1 VTLFFLD
8 RRSQL
13 AILLAASVTQVVVPA
28 CGGRPGPGG
37 PHGDGGTDT
46 LVPRD
51 AQADYHM
58 SDPMP
63 IDAQADILVVDDM
76 PPDAQVDQVDDPMPR
91 DAQADYH
98 MSDPMPWDIAPGH
111 PMQAHEVRGVPEERD
126 LAAQGPAARA
136 DDLPLSRA
144 LNVRIARLGGTS
156 EAVRLRAVPTHA
168 SPRLSFVWTAS
179 AGTLSST
186 TAGEVLWTPPEGPG
200 RHLIQVVVRDGERA
214 LAVDA
219 IVEVR

>member
-37 PHGDGGTDT
+37 PDHDGGTDSR
-46 LVPRD
+46 LVD
-51 AQADYHM
+51 AQADYHV

-63 IDAQADILVVDDM
+63 WDAQW
-76 PPDAQVDQVDDPMPR
+76 DPTPQ

-98 MSDPMPWDIAPGH
+98 VSDPLPWDVAPGH
-111 PMQAHEVRGVPEERD
+111 AVLRQELRIEDIDAPPPLRAIPEERD
-126 LAAQGPAARA
+126 LAAAHERAARA

-144 LNVRIARLGGTS
+144 LNVRIARLGGS
-156 EAVRLRAVPTHA
+156 GDAVRLRAVPTYA

-179 AGTLSST
+179 DGTLSST
-186 TAGEVLWTPPEGPG
+186 STGEVLWTPPEGSG

>member
-28 CGGRPGPGG
+28 CGGRPGGPG
-37 PHGDGGTDT
+37 PDEDGGADAH
-46 LVPRD
+46 VRD
-51 AQADYHM
+51 AQSDYNV

-63 IDAQADILVVDDM
+63 IDAQADSLVADVM
-76 PPDAQVDQVDDPMPR
+76 PP

-98 MSDPMPWDIAPGH
+98 VSDPMPWDLAPGQ
-111 PMQAHEVRGVPEERD
+111 PTPRTETRPIAEMPVPV
-126 LAAQGPAARA
+126 RA
-136 DDLPLSRA
+136 DDLPLNRA
-144 LNVRIARLGGTS
+144 LNVRIARLGVTGG
-156 EAVRLRAVPTHA
+156 AVRLRAVPTYA
-168 SPRLSFVWTAS
+168 GPRLSFVWTAS

-200 RHLIQVVVRDGERA
+200 RHLVQVEVRDGERA

>member
-1 VTLFFLD
+1 MTLFFLD

-28 CGGRPGPGG
+28 CGGRPGPG
-37 PHGDGGTDT
+37 PTE
-46 LVPRD
+46 D
-51 AQADYHM
+51 AGADVHV

-63 IDAQADILVVDDM
+63 IDAQADYHVS
-76 PPDAQVDQVDDPMPR
+76 DPMPTDAHSDPQFDPPPP

-98 MSDPMPWDIAPGH
+98 VSDPMPWDLAPGQ
-111 PMQAHEVRGVPEERD
+111 PTPRTETRPIAEVPVPV
-126 LAAQGPAARA
+126 RA

-144 LNVRIARLGGTS
+144 LNVRIARLGVTDG
-156 EAVRLRAVPTHA
+156 AVRLRAVPTYA
-168 SPRLSFVWTAS
+168 GPRLSFVWTAS

-186 TAGEVLWTPPEGPG
+186 TAGEVLWTPPAGPG
-200 RHLIQVVVRDGERA
+200 RHLVQVAVRDGERA

>member
-13 AILLAASVTQVVVPA
+13 AILLAASVTQTVIPG

-37 PHGDGGTDT
+37 PLADGGADRGH
-46 LVPRD
+46 VD
-51 AQADYHM
+51 AQADYH
-58 SDPMP
+58 
-63 IDAQADILVVDDM
+63 V
-76 PPDAQVDQVDDPMPR
+76 
-91 DAQADYH
+91 
-98 MSDPMPWDIAPGH
+98 SDPMPWDFAPGQTVLRQELRIEDVD
-111 PMQAHEVRGVPEERD
+111 PPPPLRAIPEERD
-126 LAAQGPAARA
+126 LAAAQERAARA
-136 DDLPLSRA
+136 DQLPLSRA
-144 LNVRIARLGGTS
+144 LNVRIARLGGPG
-156 EAVRLRAVPTHA
+156 EAVRLRAVPTYA

-186 TAGEVLWTPPEGPG
+186 TTGEVLWTPPEGPG
-200 RHLIQVVVRDGERA
+200 RHLVQVVVRDGERA

>member
-1 VTLFFLD
+1 MTLFFLD

-13 AILLAASVTQVVVPA
+13 AILLAASVTQVVAPG
-28 CGGRPGPGG
+28 CGGRPGPG
-37 PHGDGGTDT
+37 PDGDGGIDGR
-46 LVPRD
+46 VD
-51 AQADYHM
+51 AQADYHVA
-58 SDPMP
+58 DPMP
-63 IDAQADILVVDDM
+63 IDAQADH
-76 PPDAQVDQVDDPMPR
+76 VDDPMPR

-98 MSDPMPWDIAPGH
+98 VSDPLPWDVSPEHGLGIRPELRIGDLDPPPPLRAI
-111 PMQAHEVRGVPEERD
+111 PEERE
-126 LAAQGPAARA
+126 LAAAHERTARA

-144 LNVRIARLGGTS
+144 LNVRIARLPGQDD
-156 EAVRLRAVPTHA
+156 AVRLRAVPTYA
-168 SPRLSFVWTAS
+168 SPRLTFVWTAS

>member
-13 AILLAASVTQVVVPA
+13 AILLAASVTQVVVPG

-37 PHGDGGTDT
+37 PVADGGTDARVADAQADS
-46 LVPRD
+46 LVADCMPPD
-51 AQADYHM
+51 AQADYHV
-58 SDPMP
+58 SDP
-63 IDAQADILVVDDM
+63 L
-76 PPDAQVDQVDDPMPR
+76 
-91 DAQADYH
+91 
-98 MSDPMPWDIAPGH
+98 PWDIALH
-111 PMQAHEVRGVPEERD
+111 RGGQRPEMRLEDVDAPPPLRAIPEERD
-126 LAAQGPAARA
+126 LAAAQARA
-136 DDLPLSRA
+136 ALADELPLSRA
-144 LNVRIARLGGTS
+144 LNVRIARLPGPGDTLH
-156 EAVRLRAVPTHA
+156 LRALPTYA

-219 IVEVR
+219 ITEVR